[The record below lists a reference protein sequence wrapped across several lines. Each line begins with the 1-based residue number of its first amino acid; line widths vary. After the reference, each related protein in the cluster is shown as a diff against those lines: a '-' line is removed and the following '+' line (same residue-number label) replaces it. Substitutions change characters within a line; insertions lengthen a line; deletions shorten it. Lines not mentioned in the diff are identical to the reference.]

1 MRLRRGGQETRQ
13 EKKTH
18 THTHAQLTNGSPI
31 PNAETFVKI
40 EAYILT
46 HLYFLGAWVHIFII
60 SKQSHEIDN
69 LQKKERHRTHTR
81 TKER

>member
-31 PNAETFVKI
+31 PNAETYMKI
-40 EAYILT
+40 ETDILIP
-46 HLYFLGAWVHIFII
+46 LYFAGCMGANFY
-60 SKQSHEIDN
+60 N
-69 LQKKERHRTHTR
+69 F
-81 TKER
+81 